1 MSGLCAEAASMLRTK
16 NKNLLVRQSGAQD
29 VQGKVCL
36 DNPNV
41 VIDRM
46 TDLQPMIATVLPLF

>member
-1 MSGLCAEAASMLRTK
+1 MLHTK
-16 NKNLLVRQSGAQD
+16 KKNLLGRQSGAPD
-29 VQGKVCL
+29 VQGKLRL

-46 TDLQPMIATVLPLF
+46 TASMGCGSDEC